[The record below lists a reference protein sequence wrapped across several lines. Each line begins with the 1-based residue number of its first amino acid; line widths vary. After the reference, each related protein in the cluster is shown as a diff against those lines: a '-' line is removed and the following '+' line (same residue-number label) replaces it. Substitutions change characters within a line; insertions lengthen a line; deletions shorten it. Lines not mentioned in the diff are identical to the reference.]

1 MYNLLVATNQ
11 EQIMKVRT
19 RKTFLTRGAYNAGAC
34 AVIRHL
40 QLQYCREAVR
50 NGTI

>member
-1 MYNLLVATNQ
+1 
-11 EQIMKVRT
+11 MKVRT

-40 QLQYCREAVR
+40 HAKYCRNAVL
-50 NGTI
+50 NGAI